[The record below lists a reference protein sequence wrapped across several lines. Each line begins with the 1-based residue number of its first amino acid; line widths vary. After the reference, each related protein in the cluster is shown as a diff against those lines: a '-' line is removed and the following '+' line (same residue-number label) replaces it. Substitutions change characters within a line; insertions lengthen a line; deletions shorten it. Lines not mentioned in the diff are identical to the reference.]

1 MDNREQEF
9 IVTARKWRP
18 QRFNDVVGQDH
29 ISTTLINAI
38 KNKRLHHAYL
48 FSGPRGVGK
57 TTTARILARAINCSN
72 MNGSEPCNECDSC
85 IQILEGRSLDVI
97 EIDGASNN
105 SVEDIRKL
113 RDNSKYP
120 PALGKYK
127 LYIIDEVHMLSNSAF
142 NALLKTLEEPPP
154 HLMFVF
160 ATTEVHKLPPTILSR
175 CQRFEFRRMELDGII
190 NQLKYIS
197 EKENITIDEESLI
210 TIAKKADG
218 SMRDSQSIFDQ
229 VVAFCGNNV
238 KYTEMSDAL
247 HLIDEDFYFR
257 VSDAA
262 INNDIEEM
270 FNIVRDVMNK
280 GYDLQECI
288 NGILEHFRNILTF
301 NVTNGEKF
309 VNTSST
315 FLAKYKTTAEYFN
328 KNDIIR
334 IMNILAQ
341 AESSIRFAFQPRVK
355 FELTLSQVATLDK
368 TKDINILLNE
378 INELKKKPNLGGL
391 SNQNESNVTIQ
402 PKPKVITASP
412 SVQIEKNEPEIKDLQ
427 KPKLTDVINIEKVIK
442 EPIITQVKQFDDN
455 KQISTL
461 ELTAS
466 WKDFVET
473 KITSETGLFYLK
485 GSMVEI
491 EFSVGSVILKAS
503 NDIAYININQRRE
516 LLLDLLKSYYNCN
529 VKVILIENEIKEI
542 KREEIRDH
550 SDILTADFN
559 KKKKVDE
566 NDGFKKKEIIL
577 EGRNPTE
584 IEIIKLFKVEEL
596 KNK

>member
-427 KPKLTDVINIEKVIK
+427 KPKLPDVKDIEKVIK

-503 NDIAYININQRRE
+503 NDIAYTNINQRRE

-542 KREEIRDH
+542 KREEIRDYA
-550 SDILTADFN
+550 DILTADFN
-559 KKKKVDE
+559 KKKKVNE

>member
-378 INELKKKPNLGGL
+378 INELKKKPNLGVL

-427 KPKLTDVINIEKVIK
+427 KPKLPDVNNIEKVIK

-466 WKDFVET
+466 WKDFVKT

-503 NDIAYININQRRE
+503 NDIAYTNINQRRE

-542 KREEIRDH
+542 KREEIRDYA
-550 SDILTADFN
+550 DILTADFN
-559 KKKKVDE
+559 KKKKVNE